1 MKKNFKN
8 PLSIVVGLILIFS
21 TFLPVFGAST
31 ATNDYSTHWANGTIQ
46 TAIASGLASGYPD
59 GSFKPENNI
68 TRAEFFSLV
77 NNAYK
82 YSILSNGTYTDV
94 AANAWYTPVVSS
106 ARAAGYISGYPDG
119 SIHPEMNI
127 SRQEV
132 AQIISRIQSLNPA
145 STTPAFTDS
154 ATISDWSK
162 QAVASVFQAKIMSG
176 YPDGSFKP
184 QASITRAE
192 SLVAVNNSL
201 HILTVITRTGI
212 RAFDPI
218 ADVQAGTVER
228 PTYATAAEVEAV
240 LPKTATGNGSTVSVP
255 VTLWVDT
262 DNYNPKVAGSYTF
275 TATLGNV
282 PNSYENISSLSPVVE
297 IVVAE

>member
-1 MKKNFKN
+1 MKKNVKN
-8 PLSIVVGLILIFS
+8 PLSLLLSLLMIFS
-21 TFLPVFGAST
+21 TFLPVFGEA
-31 ATNDYSTHWANGTIQ
+31 ATSNDYSSHWAKATIQ

-82 YSILSNGTYTDV
+82 YSSMSQGAYTDV
-94 AANAWYTPVVSS
+94 AVNAWYAPVISS

-132 AQIISRIQSLNPA
+132 ALIISRIQSLNA
-145 STTPAFTDS
+145 TS
-154 ATISDWSK
+154 ATPYFSDMAVISDWSK
-162 QAVASVFQAKIMSG
+162 QAVAAVFQAKIMSG

-192 SLVAVNNSL
+192 ALVAVNNSL
-201 HILTVITRTGI
+201 HIITVVTRTGI
-212 RAFDPI
+212 RGFDAI
-218 ADVQAGTVER
+218 ADVQAGSTER
-228 PTYATAAEVEAV
+228 PTYATATDVEKV
-240 LPKTATGNGSTVSVP
+240 LPKTATGNMSTVTVP
-255 VTLWVDT
+255 VTLWTDT
-262 DNYNPKVAGSYTF
+262 DTYNPKVAGSYTF
-275 TATLGNV
+275 TATLGAV
-282 PNSYENISSLSPVVE
+282 PNGYENISPLSPMVE
-297 IVVAE
+297 VVVAE